1 MTKILSKRSLNYYI
15 FRTKINTEIFT
26 RGLRNLL
33 QVNFLSSIFISK
45 SVWRIG
51 VKFFQLLAIS
61 ILTHLD
67 LMGMWEMIMCWRNSL
82 FGQWQNVNDCKVHVI
97 AGGHFYTNIYT
108 TLFTFYMHDVG
119 RNIKKQTNKN
129 VIFNLLVNILTP
141 ICSRHVK

>member
-1 MTKILSKRSLNYYI
+1 MN
-15 FRTKINTEIFT
+15 
-26 RGLRNLL
+26 
-33 QVNFLSSIFISK
+33 VLSSIFISK

-108 TLFTFYMHDVG
+108 TLFTFYMHDIHIETNQQKCDLQLVG
-119 RNIKKQTNKN
+119 
-129 VIFNLLVNILTP
+129 ILTP
-141 ICSRHVK
+141 SSM